1 MFCGKCGAILPQ
13 NAAMC
18 PVCGAAVDT
27 TKLPKQ
33 PKSKKKRIVTIA
45 LIVLAVALVV
55 GLVAFLIINN
65 SPLMQIKHAAENS
78 YDEFREA
85 LGDGGEDF
93 NTMLDI
99 IGEAA
104 DDNAYTANLE
114 LSQSESWYDEYWD
127 DWDEEWYPYGGEIS
141 NSISIDLNYDGDAEE
156 MSAEVRYKTY
166 YYYFDDQYDEE
177 EEESHLIEGS
187 FYANDEELLLYIEDL
202 DDEVYCIPL
211 ADFGEKFSDS
221 DLYDEV
227 PRSTRDE
234 LEELDI
240 NPFADTSFKKFKSVY
255 DDVYDSFM
263 DSASIEKT
271 DEDIPG
277 IDSDDMKV
285 YRADIDPEEAMNLVG
300 YYTVFGI
307 EQLCGED
314 ALDDYKD
321 EILANYEYDADRLSD
336 YDFTLYAGIEDGNLV
351 ALSVV
356 WDNGRRE
363 YFVTLSLEGDD
374 NIWDEFYVYY
384 GDDGDEVTM
393 LSGGIESK
401 KNGFEIYAEDRYGY
415 TYSLT
420 CKNGKITVYYNDY
433 TYFEATLDVDDD
445 NEIFTLAFVY
455 DDYDVVLEYGVLQ
468 EDPEK
473 PDGDKVDVFEDMDI
487 DDIEDIVNEIKYMD

>member
-13 NAAMC
+13 NAVMC

-33 PKSKKKRIVTIA
+33 PKSKKKLIMKIA

-55 GLVAFLIINN
+55 GVVAFIIIQN
-65 SPLMQIKHAAENS
+65 SPLMQIKNAAENS
-78 YDEFREA
+78 FDEFREA
-85 LGDGGEDF
+85 LGEGGEDF

-99 IGEAA
+99 IEEAA

-114 LSQSESWYDEYWD
+114 LSQSNSWYDEYWD
-127 DWDEEWYPYGGEIS
+127 DWDEEWYEYGGETS
-141 NSISIDLNYDGDAEE
+141 NSVSINLNYDGDAEE

-166 YYYFDDQYDEE
+166 YYYFDDEYDEE
-177 EEESHLIEGS
+177 EEESHYIEGC
-187 FYANDEELLLYIEDL
+187 FYADDEELLLYIEDL

-227 PRSTRDE
+227 SRDARNE
-234 LEELDI
+234 LEELDV
-240 NPFADTSFKKFKSVY
+240 NLFADTSIKEFKSAY

-263 DSASIEKT
+263 DSANIEKT

-277 IDSDDMKV
+277 VDSDDMKV
-285 YRADIDPEEAMNLVG
+285 YRADIDPEEAMDFAG
-300 YYTVFGI
+300 YYAVFGI
-307 EQLCGED
+307 EQLFGED
-314 ALDDYKD
+314 ALEDYKD
-321 EILANYEYDADRLSD
+321 EILYNYEYNADRFSD
-336 YDFTLYAGIEDGNLV
+336 YDITLYAGIDDGNLV

-356 WDNGRRE
+356 WDNGRHE

-384 GDDGDEVTM
+384 GEDGDVEDEI
-393 LSGGIESK
+393 SGGIESK
-401 KNGFEIYAEDRYGY
+401 KNGFEIYFEVYGE
-415 TYSLT
+415 TCSLVY
-420 CKNGKITVYYNDY
+420 KSDKITVYYNDY
-433 TYFEATLDVDDD
+433 TYFEAKLDVDDD
-445 NEIFTLAFVY
+445 NEIFTLSFVY
-455 DDYDVVLEYGVLQ
+455 DGYDVVLEYGVLQ

-487 DDIEDIVNEIKYMD
+487 DDIEDIIYEIEHMD